1 MLETWPPEGGPH
13 TSSLPLLCPMAE
25 ICGNWLNETLGSA
38 EILMSKQ
45 LWHLCPMGQLSHCGS
60 NYAIFL
66 FGGCTPSTG
75 SMPLGARLTQ
85 HTHAANPIKQ
95 L

>member
-13 TSSLPLLCPMAE
+13 TSSLPLLCPRAE

-45 LWHLCPMGQLSHCGS
+45 LWHLCPMGWMLVRDHC
-60 NYAIFL
+60 
-66 FGGCTPSTG
+66 
-75 SMPLGARLTQ
+75 LGLGLGKGLAHGEWKRMILT
-85 HTHAANPIKQ
+85 ACE
-95 L
+95 